1 MKLGFPAFPLFA
13 AQFRHPFLR
22 AQDPHGKK
30 RAKQQPQLFSSTPQG
45 FFCFWQRKKQ
55 TKNPII

>member
-1 MKLGFPAFPLFA
+1 MKLGLPAFPHFA

-30 RAKQQPQLFSSTPQG
+30 RAKQQPQLFFLNSSG
-45 FFCFWQRKKQ
+45 LFCFWQRKKQ
-55 TKNPII
+55 TKNPIM